1 MASMQEE
8 VEKYKAQVKQYD
20 AGRPNTAAPQSD
32 PAFKGGEAVGSP
44 EPDAASRAIG
54 AAGRGISKVGES
66 MSGTSGGVA
75 MRGPELRGNMPNS
88 AQLQD
93 KPFNY
98 QQQPGM
104 GQIARGAIDTMA
116 KTSGAISMPGAEQP
130 FVNSMRRPVGDTVR
144 TFDPSAAENRSS
156 MPGMLEGLNAAV
168 GDVGKG
174 LVNAGGNVVS
184 AVGKFGEDMTEGRL
198 LGSASSPAQKGGT
211 VGEARAGN
219 TRGVTGQEP
228 AVVNKVRM
236 VASDNVM
243 TADGL
248 KPANTFEGNYAAESA
263 QGQGIFKDP
272 TTGRVSI
279 KLTGDEGSKFMNER
293 IPTARPGLT
302 LSATEAKA
310 DKPAQRPMGE
320 YGGMY
325 AQASPATP
333 VAQAASSA
341 PAMTGNP
348 LVDQKN
354 MEAALQRKQME
365 VMAAERADKSLMQAP
380 GSRDY
385 ISPMLTEEQQRARQV
400 EIAAQRKQDMR
411 DARDNTIA
419 QMEARDAALAYSGV
433 PSDATR
439 NQSMAPYAARRTDIN
454 SRNAMMTRAQEQEK
468 TGATVADNEATRAA
482 EMAKTK
488 ITDATTRRG
497 QDVQQETNTVN
508 AEIAAQSKALD
519 RKNTLD
525 AARLKIDNTAD
536 PIMLKKV
543 DGYNEWLE
551 SVMAMG
557 QQPTEAQ
564 LTDARK
570 LYGVESL
577 FADATKPA
585 RTVRPAAR

>member
-1 MASMQEE
+1 MQEE
-8 VEKYKAQVKQYD
+8 IEKYKGQVKQYD
-20 AGRPNTAAPQSD
+20 AGRPNTAAPQPS
-32 PAFKGGEAVGSP
+32 PAFKGGEVVGSP
-44 EPDAASRAIG
+44 ESDAASRAVG
-54 AAGRGISKVGES
+54 AVGRGISKVGES
-66 MSGTSGGVA
+66 MAGTSGGVV

-116 KTSGAISMPGAEQP
+116 KTSGAISTPGAEQP
-130 FVNSMRRPVGDTVR
+130 FVNSMRRPIGDTVR
-144 TFDPSAAENRSS
+144 TFDPSAVENRSS
-156 MPGMLEGLNAAV
+156 MPGMLEGLNVAI

-174 LVNAGGNVVS
+174 LVNAGGKAVS
-184 AVGKFGEDMTEGRL
+184 TIGKFGEDMTEGRL
-198 LGSASSPAQKGGT
+198 LGSAASPSKEGGT
-211 VGEARAGN
+211 VGEAQAA
-219 TRGVTGQEP
+219 TTTP
-228 AVVNKVRM
+228 TSPVVNKLQMPV
-236 VASDNVM
+236 SDNVM
-243 TADGL
+243 TADGI
-248 KPANTFEGNYAAESA
+248 KPVNSFQGNFAADNA

-293 IPTARPGLT
+293 IPTARPGMT
-302 LSATEAKA
+302 LSATEAKT

-333 VAQAASSA
+333 VAQAATAA

-385 ISPMLTEEQQRARQV
+385 ISPTLTEEQQRARQV
-400 EIAAQRKQDMR
+400 EISAQRRQDMR
-411 DARDNTIA
+411 DARDNTVA
-419 QMEARDAALAYSGV
+419 QMEARDAALAYRSV

-454 SRNAMMTRAQEQEK
+454 SRDAMLTRAQEQEK
-468 TGATVADNEATRAA
+468 TGATVADNEATRAVDMQKA
-482 EMAKTK
+482 QLKGD
-488 ITDATTRRG
+488 TDRYTA
-497 QDVQQETNTVN
+497 DKN
-508 AEIAAQSKALD
+508 AELAQSTVEANAASKVLD
-519 RKNTLD
+519 RQTTME
-525 AARLKIDNTAD
+525 AARLKIDNTKD

-577 FADATKPA
+577 FAPSDPYAKVTIPA
-585 RTVRPAAR
+585 PSQK